1 MLTVNIIVHDLGIS
15 ILELYLI
22 SPGILEDA
30 VSNLLEMPLTTTN
43 SQRSVLFKKP
53 PAYCYIHH
61 QCFSRTPSPHE
72 TPNPYE
78 NNAE

>member
-1 MLTVNIIVHDLGIS
+1 MLDVNIIIHDLGIS
-15 ILELYLI
+15 IIQEFYLI

-72 TPNPYE
+72 